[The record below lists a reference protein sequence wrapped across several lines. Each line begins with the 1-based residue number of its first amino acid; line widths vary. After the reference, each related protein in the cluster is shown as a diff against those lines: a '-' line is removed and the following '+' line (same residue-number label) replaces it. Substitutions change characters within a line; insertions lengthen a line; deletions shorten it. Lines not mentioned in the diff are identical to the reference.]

1 MSILLDRFH
10 AYRSVAKSLAV
21 GGALTLAGTFLL
33 QQTLG
38 TRTTAAT
45 AASWAVAG
53 AFLVPLLPVSL
64 QCAVECTFPISEE
77 ASASLLILAGNLG
90 GLGFTFVCQE
100 LVRQELAHL
109 PPPLMPKA
117 QAFVLAAIG
126 AAVLAFLSFHG
137 PYKRLDHDRD
147 AVAVAPAEPSRE

>member
-1 MSILLDRFH
+1 MQS
-10 AYRSVAKSLAV
+10 
-21 GGALTLAGTFLL
+21 ALGFSGSGLS
-33 QQTLG
+33 
-38 TRTTAAT
+38 

-109 PPPLMPKA
+109 PPAPPLMPKA

-147 AVAVAPAEPSRE
+147 AVAVAPAEASRD

>member
-1 MSILLDRFH
+1 MKNP
-10 AYRSVAKSLAV
+10 A
-21 GGALTLAGTFLL
+21 
-33 QQTLG
+33 
-38 TRTTAAT
+38 
-45 AASWAVAG
+45 AG

-126 AAVLAFLSFHG
+126 AAVLAFLSFQG
-137 PYKRLDHDRD
+137 GYKRLDLDRD